1 LKTDAFYISHIL
13 YEIDYIQKKCKDKTI
28 DDLYSDEDLQ
38 HILARA
44 LEIIGEASKN
54 ISPELKNTHAHIPWK
69 EMSGMRDKIIHG
81 YFSINWIIV
90 WDVITHE
97 IGDIKSQLSVIHHNK
112 EM

>member
-1 LKTDAFYISHIL
+1 MKTDAFYISHIIH
-13 YEIDYIQKKCKDKTI
+13 EIDYIQKKCKDKTI

-38 HILARA
+38 HIISRA

-54 ISPELKNTHAHIPWK
+54 ISPELKSALDHIPWK
-69 EMSGMRDKIIHG
+69 EMSGIRDKIIHS

-97 IGDIKSQLSVIHHNK
+97 IGDLKNQLSEIQ
-112 EM
+112 

>member
-1 LKTDAFYISHIL
+1 MPFYISHIIH
-13 YEIDYIQKKCKDKTI
+13 EIDYIQKKCENQTI

-38 HILARA
+38 HIVSRA

-54 ISPELKNTHAHIPWK
+54 ISPEMKSAHDNIPWK
-69 EMSGMRDKIIHG
+69 EIGGIRDKIIHG

-97 IGDIKSQLSVIHHNK
+97 IGDLKTLHLEIK
-112 EM
+112 

>member
-1 LKTDAFYISHIL
+1 MKTDAFYISHIL
-13 YEIDYIQKKCKDKTI
+13 HEIDYIQRKCKGKTI

-38 HILARA
+38 HIISRA

-54 ISPELKNTHAHIPWK
+54 ISPEMKSAHDHILWK
-69 EMSGMRDKIIHG
+69 EMSGIRDKIIHG

-97 IGDIKSQLSVIHHNK
+97 IGDLKNQLSEIQ
-112 EM
+112 